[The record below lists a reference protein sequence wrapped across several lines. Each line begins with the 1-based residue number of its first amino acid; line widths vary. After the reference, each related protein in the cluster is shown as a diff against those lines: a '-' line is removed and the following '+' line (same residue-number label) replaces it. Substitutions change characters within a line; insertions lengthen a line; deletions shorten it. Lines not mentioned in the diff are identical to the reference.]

1 MSLAGRTALA
11 WLALAVFAPALTRAA
26 DARRIVA
33 LAPNLTELAFA
44 AGAGERVVGAV
55 QYSDYPEAARRI
67 PRVGDAFRV
76 DNEKILALRPD
87 LVLVWESGT
96 PRAVIEKLQALGLQ
110 VAVVQ
115 VSALPQVGDALRQI
129 GRLTGTE
136 KSAESAARDFEV
148 KLAALK
154 ERYANRSRLRVFI
167 EVDRQPLFTV
177 NGRHIISEIV
187 RLCGGEN
194 IFAGI
199 GQLAAAVSTEA
210 VVIADPDVILRAV
223 ADAQGAEDDWQRWAN
238 VKAVRDARVYRINPD
253 TLVRATPRLLE
264 GAEQVCR
271 VLEKARRTP

>member
-1 MSLAGRTALA
+1 MVT
-11 WLALAVFAPALTRAA
+11 
-26 DARRIVA
+26 
-33 LAPNLTELAFA
+33 LAPNLTELVFA

-55 QYSDYPEAARRI
+55 QYSDYPEAAQRI

-96 PRAVIEKLQALGLQ
+96 PRAVIEKLQALGLK

-115 VSALPQVGDALRQI
+115 VSSLPQVGDALRQI
-129 GRLTGTE
+129 GRLAGTE
-136 KSAESAARDFEV
+136 KNAESAARDFEV

-154 ERYANRSRLRVFI
+154 ERYAKGSRLRVFI

-199 GQLAAAVSTEA
+199 GQLAASVSTEA

-223 ADAQGAEDDWQRWAN
+223 ADAPGVEDEWQRWTDI
-238 VKAVRDARVYRINPD
+238 KAVRDARVYRINPD
-253 TLVRATPRLLE
+253 TLVRATPRLLD

-271 VLEKARRTP
+271 ALEQARRMP